1 MTTIEWT
8 NKTWNPLVGCS
19 KISEGCRNCYAIKEA
34 HRLAGNPNPKIS
46 SVYQGLTERRGDRTE
61 WTGLVK
67 FIPERLE
74 VPLKTRKPT
83 MWFVN
88 SMSDLFHESVTDE
101 QIARIWDVMA
111 ATPQHVY
118 QVLTKRPQRM
128 LEWVKRCS
136 HHPQQWSITHNG
148 NQPMPYGDGIIV
160 GDAEKWPLPNVWLGV
175 TVENQ
180 KAADERIPL
189 LLQTPAA
196 VRFLSCEPL
205 LEEVD
210 LQLWARQ
217 TLKGLQLE
225 GLPQQGEIVE
235 PGIDWVIVG
244 GESGSKARECHT
256 HWIQSLVRQC
266 NDAHIPCFVKQ
277 MGSNCLTSQEHSQGI
292 AWPPP
297 GKGGDITQFPK
308 DLQVRQFPQFQQ
320 EPA

>member
-1 MTTIEWT
+1 MTAIEWT

-34 HRLAGNPNPKIS
+34 HRLAGNPNAKIS
-46 SVYQGLTERRGDRTE
+46 GVYQGLTERKGDRTE

-74 VPLKTRKPT
+74 IPLKTRKPT

-88 SMSDLFHESVTDE
+88 SMSDLFHESVGDSE
-101 QIARIWDVMA
+101 LNRIFSVMGQC
-111 ATPQHVY
+111 PQHIF
-118 QVLTKRPQRM
+118 QVLTKRPDRM
-128 LEWVKRCS
+128 LDYMLRWKGLLEHTPRS
-136 HHPQQWSITHNG
+136 FS
-148 NQPMPYGDGIIV
+148 
-160 GDAEKWPLPNVWLGV
+160 DAPIPPLPNVWLGV

-180 KAADERIPL
+180 KTADERIPL
-189 LLQTPAA
+189 LLQTPAS

-217 TLKGLQLE
+217 TLKGLRFE
-225 GLPQQGEIVE
+225 GLSRQGEVVE

-244 GESGSKARECHT
+244 GESGSKARNCDT
-256 HWIQSLVRQC
+256 GWIYSIVRQC
-266 NDAHIPCFVKQ
+266 KNANVPCFVKQ
-277 MGSNCLTSQEHSQGI
+277 LGTNPIHCGDNTRTEFGI
-292 AWPPP
+292 TT
-297 GKGGDITQFPK
+297 GKGSDISQFPK
-308 DLQVRQFPQFQQ
+308 ELQVRQFPQVQ